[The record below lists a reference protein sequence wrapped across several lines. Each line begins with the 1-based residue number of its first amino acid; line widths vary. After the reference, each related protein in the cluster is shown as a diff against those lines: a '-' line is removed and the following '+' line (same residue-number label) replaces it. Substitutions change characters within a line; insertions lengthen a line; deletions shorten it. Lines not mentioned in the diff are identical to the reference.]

1 MAIYRIHD
9 VLNYGGFFAGD
20 TVTVSARAVAD
31 PSEEKTF
38 TIDQSALTNIS
49 GDRYKIVAGLALALQ
64 FEGERVSSATVIAAK
79 ERATLRQVV
88 QYPISNTQSLAAPR
102 LFAHHCAPCDLWILG
117 EPHDGKCGVAGHI
130 VRIAHSA

>member
-9 VLNYGGFFAGD
+9 ILNYGGFFAGD
-20 TVTVSARAVAD
+20 TVTIIARPVAN

-38 TIDQSALTNIS
+38 TIDQSVFTNIG

-64 FEGERVSSATVIAAK
+64 FEGERVSSATVVAAK
-79 ERATLRQVV
+79 ERATLRHVA

-117 EPHDGKCGVAGHI
+117 EPSDGQCSLQGHPL
-130 VRIAHSA
+130 RF